1 MGDGDLPWRLVE
13 TRVSSNIKQ
22 ALTTDICFLKDVL
35 GESVGENGMVHCL
48 RFFWVRFTVLQ
59 NRFQEMM
66 FLSF

>member
-1 MGDGDLPWRLVE
+1 ME

-48 RFFWVRFTVLQ
+48 CFFLGPVYQFYKTDSSR
-59 NRFQEMM
+59 
-66 FLSF
+66 